1 MCGKSAA
8 CRLETRLDGL
18 GTCPEEARLGRGDT
32 SWRREGLVGGVAAAV
47 LALAADTVVLAD
59 AAAEALLAL
68 APDAVMLAYA
78 RSPAFL
84 ADALDALVGAYAR
97 PQALLALCLLYT
109 SPSPRDRG

>member
-18 GTCPEEARLGRGDT
+18 GTYPDEARLGRGDT

-47 LALAADTVVLAD
+47 LALAADAVVLAD
-59 AAAEALLAL
+59 AAAEAHLAL
-68 APDAVMLAYA
+68 APFAVMLAYL

-84 ADALDALVGAYAR
+84 AQVLPAAMLAFFRWHL
-97 PQALLALCLLYT
+97 QMCFLLC
-109 SPSPRDRG
+109 